1 MGVAMRTATAI
12 LAEGFRG
19 LWQARLLNQ
28 PDGRPLYGYRF
39 TDLEYEHMRG
49 LLAACGRQFLSDGP
63 GAALFVAYTAEW
75 FRRTREGGHWD
86 WIRPLSSLGVRYH
99 HTGRSSDVAYGA
111 VRGAVERGLRL
122 LMRSE
127 EQTSDL
133 QSLMRISYAVFCL
146 KKKKST

>member
-1 MGVAMRTATAI
+1 
-12 LAEGFRG
+12 
-19 LWQARLLNQ
+19 
-28 PDGRPLYGYRF
+28 
-39 TDLEYEHMRG
+39 MRG

-99 HTGRSSDVAYGA
+99 HTGRSSDVAYGE

-122 LMRSE
+122 LMRPPVRDGRSE
-127 EQTSDL
+127 EHTSDL

-146 KKKKST
+146 KIK